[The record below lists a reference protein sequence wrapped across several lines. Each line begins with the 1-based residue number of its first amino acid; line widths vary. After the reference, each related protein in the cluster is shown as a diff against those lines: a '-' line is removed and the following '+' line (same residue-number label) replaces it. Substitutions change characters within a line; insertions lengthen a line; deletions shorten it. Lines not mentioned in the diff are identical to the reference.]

1 MTKVDFDSLDRLTIK
16 PLGIYGS
23 RSKIIEYLYDKGVLS
38 DPMYVCRSVSLT
50 EIDVCVCS
58 ASVLDSSCD
67 DTGIGLRAGIY
78 ILRLDGEPVLSV
90 IFWPEDTTWHDD
102 AVSSV
107 CRNRVTF
114 MRYAL
119 GVKSTITL

>member
-1 MTKVDFDSLDRLTIK
+1 M
-16 PLGIYGS
+16 PLC
-23 RSKIIEYLYDKGVLS
+23 LS
-38 DPMYVCRSVSLT
+38 QT

-58 ASVLDSSCD
+58 ASVLDSSSD